1 MLSKVKSFKKR
12 DKSFKKRDKK
22 FQKEKLK
29 GLLKDLDKQ
38 I

>member
-29 GLLKDLDKQ
+29 GLLKDLNKQ